1 MRRLHYVLIAVFAMT
16 ALLIAACS
24 TPEPQI
30 VEKIVEKEVTV
41 VVVEQVEVEG
51 EMVEVTRVVEETI
64 TEEIEVTVVVEK
76 QVVNDAMPIVYNS
89 NQSDEIPRAFDEKV
103 VAEWNEANP
112 NMQVQ
117 HSTVNHEDF
126 KQAIRAYLVAEP
138 APDVLTWFAG
148 NRARFFIDKGL
159 IMPISDVWENEG
171 WNESYPKGF
180 RALSEVDGE
189 AYFLPISYY
198 WWAVYYRPSIFAEVG
213 LEVPTTWEE
222 YLNSCDVL
230 NEAGY
235 IPITIGTKFRWT
247 AAAWFDYLNMR
258 TNGPQ
263 FHLDLMLGKES
274 YTDDRVKETMMHWE
288 ELFDHNCF
296 IEDPAAYSWQEAV
309 DPLAQG
315 EAAMYLM
322 GQFIQDSFPDELQDD
337 LDFFQF
343 PMINDVPIGED
354 APTDGFFL
362 ANSAANPEGAKAF
375 LAHLG
380 SAEVQQQAAEELGR
394 LATNG
399 NVDLSVYD
407 DQTQKGIELINS
419 ADLVLQFYDR
429 DTTPEMADIGMDG
442 FMAFWDDPSQVDA
455 VLEQL
460 EAARLEIFA
469 DQ

>member
-1 MRRLHYVLIAVFAMT
+1 MRRSHYFLVLAL
-16 ALLIAACS
+16 ALLVAACAA
-24 TPEPQI
+24 PEPEI
-30 VEKIVEKEVTV
+30 VERIVEKEVEVTR
-41 VVVEQVEVEG
+41 VVVEEVEVEG

-64 TEEIEVTVVVEK
+64 TEEVEVTVEVVR
-76 QVVNDAMPIVYNS
+76 NAMPIVYNS
-89 NQSDEIPRAFDEKV
+89 NQSDEVPRAFDEKI
-103 VAEWNEANP
+103 VAQWNEANP
-112 NMQVQ
+112 DMQVQ

-159 IMPISDVWENEG
+159 ILPISDVWESEG
-171 WNESYPKGF
+171 WNDSYPKGF

-198 WWAVYYRPSIFAEVG
+198 WWAVYYRPSIFEEVG
-213 LEVPTTWEE
+213 LDIPTTWDE
-222 YLNSCDVL
+222 YLNACDVL
-230 NEAGY
+230 NDAGY

-263 FHLDLMLGKES
+263 FHLDLMLGTES
-274 YTDDRVKETMMHWE
+274 YTDDRVKETMMHWN
-288 ELFDHNCF
+288 ELFERNCF

-375 LAHLG
+375 LAYLG
-380 SAEVQQQAAEELGR
+380 SAEVQQQAAEEVGR

-399 NVDLSVYD
+399 DVDITIYD
-407 DQTQKGIELINS
+407 DATQKGIALINS
-419 ADLVLQFYDR
+419 ADLVLQFFDR
-429 DTTPEMADIGMDG
+429 DTTPEMADVGMDG

-469 DQ
+469 EE